1 MSSVN
6 RAPHTAPG
14 TVRRIRDTAIAQ
26 FARHG
31 FTRTTVRQ
39 IAAAAGVSPG
49 LVIHH
54 FGSKEGL
61 RTACDD
67 EVFASLTETKRE
79 HAEDSPLSIA
89 RLLTGGPLRTRTE
102 YLLASLL
109 DPSEHGQRYFDHY
122 VEAIERYLDEGF
134 AGHRFRQS
142 ADRRGQATMLAMLAL
157 APLMLESRARSTL
170 GTSGLSDSLAR
181 ISPHLAD
188 LYQHGILEPASD
200 GDVPDTTE
208 DRS

>member
-1 MSSVN
+1 M

-14 TVRRIRDTAIAQ
+14 TVRRIRDTAITE

-67 EVFASLTETKRE
+67 KVFESLTETKLE
-79 HAEDSPLSIA
+79 HADESPLSIA
-89 RLLTGGPLRTRTE
+89 RLLTDGPLRTRTE

-109 DPSEHGQRYFDHY
+109 DPSAHGQRYFDHY
-122 VEAIERYLDEGF
+122 VEAIEQYLAEGF
-134 AGHRFRQS
+134 AGHRFRPS
-142 ADRRGQATMLAMLAL
+142 EDRRGQATMIAMLAL
-157 APLMLESRARSTL
+157 APLMLESRARSAL
-170 GTSGLSDSLAR
+170 GTSDLADSLAR
-181 ISPHLAD
+181 IFPHLAD

-200 GDVPDTTE
+200 GEAADTTE